1 MSDQRKPPG
10 GKTPPKALL
19 DELSSIQALLGDGDR
34 DVAPASLLDDDVP
47 LLDPVPPLA
56 GDADS
61 QIPLLDE
68 SGPATASSPLSKALA
83 ARDNP
88 FLPRKPG
95 PAAPSA
101 TPKIEPARP
110 AAPAPSRSSPVA
122 LNDAAA
128 RALVDEVLA
137 EWMPKIERDLRNRLM
152 DLLKKPS

>member
-19 DELSSIQALLGDGDR
+19 DELSSIQALLGDGDK

-47 LLDPVPPLA
+47 LLDPVSPTG
-56 GDADS
+56 GDAGN

-68 SGPATASSPLSKALA
+68 PGATTARSPLSKVLA
-83 ARDNP
+83 ERANP
-88 FLPRKPG
+88 FLPRKPD
-95 PAAPSA
+95 PAPSA

-110 AAPAPSRSSPVA
+110 ATSTPPRTPPVT
-122 LNDAAA
+122 LNDAAL
-128 RALVDEVLA
+128 RALVDEALA